1 MGATAN
7 VEATA
12 TLLPVM
18 EPCMKPTRTALLAA
32 LLIPS
37 LAGPASSQTQEAPA
51 GTPASTPAGTA
62 SGAAAGRVELAGVDV
77 TTVAARNLGSEV
89 RVSGSLT
96 PIRRTSLTARVA
108 GTITELPVQIGD
120 VVKKGDLLVRIDTEG
135 LASALTARNAEVEA
149 VEAQLELAEN
159 VLARNVSLRDTG
171 ATSEAVRLE
180 ANANVL
186 NLKAQLRAKQAAV
199 ADAERAL
206 SDAQVHAAFDGVV
219 SARPVEQGQ
228 TVPVNGELL
237 TIVDLRRMEVDAGV
251 PTSRIP
257 RVRIGQPVEL
267 TVEGFS
273 DRKFTG
279 EVTRIAPTAV
289 AGSRAVR
296 VFIAID
302 NDDMLL
308 KGGMFT
314 TGVLSIDQQDNVIA
328 VPIAAVRHDATG
340 TFVLKVEDGYLRR
353 QDVKLGTTWNDQNL
367 VEINGLSSGE
377 VVVSAPLPQLVADTP
392 VTVVGK

>member
-1 MGATAN
+1 MNRTGAAI
-7 VEATA
+7 
-12 TLLPVM
+12 
-18 EPCMKPTRTALLAA
+18 LLA
-32 LLIPS
+32 LMIPPVGIVPQAIAQTS
-37 LAGPASSQTQEAPA
+37 SPVAGK
-51 GTPASTPAGTA
+51 
-62 SGAAAGRVELAGVDV
+62 VELASVDV
-77 TTVAARNLGSEV
+77 TTVALRNMGSEV
-89 RVSGSLT
+89 RISGSLT

-108 GTITELPVQIGD
+108 GTIVELPVQVGD
-120 VVKKGDLLVRIDTEG
+120 IVRNGDLLVRIDTEG
-135 LASALTARNAEVEA
+135 LASALTARSAEVEA

-159 VLARNVSLRDTG
+159 VLKRNVSLRDTG
-171 ATSEAVRLE
+171 AASEAMRLE

-206 SDAQVHAAFDGVV
+206 GDAQVHAAFDGVV

-237 TIVDLRRMEVDAGV
+237 TIVDLKRMEVDAGV

-257 RVRIGQPVEL
+257 RVRIGQPVDL

-273 DRKFTG
+273 DRKFAG
-279 EVTRIAPTAV
+279 KVTRIAPTAV

-296 VFIAID
+296 VFITIE
-302 NDDMLL
+302 NDDLLL

-314 TGVLSIDQQDNVIA
+314 TGILRIDQQQSIVA
-328 VPIAAVRHDATG
+328 LPTSAVRHDSAG
-340 TFVLKVEDGYLRR
+340 AFVLKVEGGYLRR
-353 QDVKLGTTWNDQNL
+353 QDVSLGTTWSDQDL
-367 VEINGLSSGE
+367 VEIGGLASGD

-392 VTVVGK
+392 VSVEGQ